1 MNRTI
6 VSHYKEDLSWLD
18 NVENKDLVLV
28 VSKTID
34 NGQYLFQKE
43 NIGNESTAYLKYIVE
58 RWDEIPN
65 YEHHIFLHGH
75 KNSWHQSH
83 DADVICNKLSKYN
96 GKYNFIN
103 FCDNNFYE
111 IYPDKV
117 VSSGDN
123 SYTGDNKP
131 YVILE
136 EVWDK
141 LFKQLGPLPQYI
153 SFGVGAQHCVKSE
166 NILKNGKDFY
176 SNCLEWL
183 MSEDSANLDGKYGG
197 QRSIYS
203 SRVFEWLWHFI
214 YTGKP
219 DHILQKFVF

>member
-18 NVENKDLVLV
+18 NIENKDLVLV

-58 RWDEIPN
+58 RWDEISN

-96 GKYNFIN
+96 GRYDFIN

-136 EVWDK
+136 EIWDK
-141 LFKQLGPLPQYI
+141 LFKELGPLPQYI
-153 SFGVGAQHCVKSE
+153 SFGVGAQYCVKSE

-176 SNCLEWL
+176 INCLNWL
-183 MSEDSANLDGKYGG
+183 MSEDSANLDYKHGG
-197 QRSIYS
+197 QRSTYS